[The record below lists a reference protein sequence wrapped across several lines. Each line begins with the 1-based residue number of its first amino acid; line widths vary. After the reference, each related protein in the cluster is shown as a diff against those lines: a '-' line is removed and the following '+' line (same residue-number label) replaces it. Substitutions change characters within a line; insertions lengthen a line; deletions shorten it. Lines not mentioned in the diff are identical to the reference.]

1 MGASLPKLSPMFCL
15 ALGGQSGCDQ
25 QASLILDSKAS
36 PFSIHQVDFVFQY
49 TPEKEGEK
57 GLVNLKSPLL
67 YSIPIIVETLTNCI
81 KLKIKCTLY
90 AVNPCT

>member
-67 YSIPIIVETLTNCI
+67 YTHNCG
-81 KLKIKCTLY
+81 
-90 AVNPCT
+90 NPD